1 MSGFDSQH
9 TPADVEKN
17 GHNHHA
23 GSNGSV
29 ATNGNS
35 HYASQEGGAPLNL
48 RNITPGG
55 HPLDRS
61 QPAFPVYHRKFANP
75 APLGLCG
82 FALTTFMLFREN
94 PRLRLV
100 WKLISI
106 PDSTVSTRG
115 VTVPNV
121 VVGPALFY
129 GGLAQLLAGMWE
141 FAVGNTFG
149 ATAFSSYGAFWLSY
163 AFIVSPWSSI
173 SSSYTNKTMFAN
185 GVAFFLFGWFIF
197 TFIML
202 LGSLR
207 SSIALT
213 SVFFFLTIT
222 FLLLGIAELGV
233 AHASAIHTAGG
244 AFGIITAFNAW
255 YVAAASLITPSTS
268 FFVLPVGDMAKRD

>member
-1 MSGFDSQH
+1 MSTTGFDSQH
-9 TPADVEKN
+9 VDVEKN
-17 GHNHHA
+17 AVHHNGH
-23 GSNGSV
+23 SNGGV
-29 ATNGNS
+29 LGGDNR
-35 HYASQEGGAPLNL
+35 YASQEGGAPLNL

-61 QPAFPVYHRKFANP
+61 QPAFPTYHRRFANP

-82 FALTTFMLFREN
+82 FALTTFMLS
-94 PRLRLV
+94 
-100 WKLISI
+100 LIN
-106 PDSTVSTRG
+106 VSARG

-163 AFIVSPWSSI
+163 AFIVSPWSDI
-173 SSSYTNKTMFAN
+173 AGSYEVEGMFAN

-197 TFIML
+197 TFIMFTA
-202 LGSLR
+202 SLR
-207 SSIALT
+207 SSVAL
-213 SVFFFLTIT
+213 SGVFFLLTIT

-233 AHASAIHTAGG
+233 AHASAVHTAGG
-244 AFGIITAFNAW
+244 AFGLATAFLAW
-255 YVAAASLITPSTS
+255 YVAAANLLTPDTAY
-268 FFVLPVGDMAKRD
+268 FVLPVGELPKKD